1 MRLYDND
8 AYREDFIGIVYN
20 LLQDDMTND
29 RANQIID
36 AFDLAPA
43 VEIVPPAPNDPLT
56 LEQLRE
62 MDGEPVWVVQV
73 NGELRPMWMLVDA
86 EDESAAGRL
95 YCAMFEDYGTE
106 MVRAIQNGTKTVT
119 RRVIKPQ
126 PYLVKQDENVSCWC
140 GHFVSE
146 SGKVLVDKPPY
157 RTGDILYVRET
168 WNRLLGD
175 WLYKADQKPGMKNPG
190 KWRPS
195 IHMPREA
202 ARIFLRVTNVRV
214 ERLQDITAE
223 AAEKEGC
230 NDYTSTAC
238 GFADVWDST
247 IKPADRDLYG
257 WNANPWVWV
266 IEFEQ
271 CEKPREEST

>member
-106 MVRAIQNGTKTVT
+106 WLAY
-119 RRVIKPQ
+119 RRKP
-126 PYLVKQDENVSCWC
+126 EEW
-140 GHFVSE
+140 
-146 SGKVLVDKPPY
+146 
-157 RTGDILYVRET
+157 ET
-168 WNRLLGD
+168 W
-175 WLYKADQKPGMKNPG
+175 Q
-190 KWRPS
+190 
-195 IHMPREA
+195 
-202 ARIFLRVTNVRV
+202 
-214 ERLQDITAE
+214 Q
-223 AAEKEGC
+223 
-230 NDYTSTAC
+230 
-238 GFADVWDST
+238 
-247 IKPADRDLYG
+247 
-257 WNANPWVWV
+257 
-266 IEFEQ
+266 
-271 CEKPREEST
+271 